1 MKATSFC
8 RPAGAPPYV
17 FGHRGVRGAAPE
29 NTMPAFELAAQSG
42 ADGVELDVRL
52 CRTGELVVCHDPTLA
67 RFTGG
72 RDGRKIADLDLGE
85 LARVDVGGG
94 APVPALVE
102 VLAFARGRKLRV
114 NVEMK
119 RDVPSRRL
127 VVRET
132 ARVLATLGAQ
142 LGEVIV
148 SSFDPWMVGYLGWL
162 LPVAPRGCL
171 FASDQRWLRSGWVAV
186 PLAADAVHPE
196 RTLVDERSYRKWRGR
211 GKLVNVWTVND
222 VVEARRLAGLG
233 VDAIITDAPRVI
245 ADAVR

>member
-1 MKATSFC
+1 MNATSFR
-8 RPAGAPPYV
+8 RPHGAPPYV

-29 NTMPAFELAAQSG
+29 NTMAAFELAAQLG

-72 RDGRKIADLDLGE
+72 QDERRIADLDLGD
-85 LARVDVGGG
+85 LARTDVGGG
-94 APVPALVE
+94 APVPALAE
-102 VLAFARGRKLRV
+102 VLDFARGRKLKV

-132 ARVLATLGAQ
+132 ARVLAALGAQ
-142 LGEVIV
+142 LGNVIV
-148 SSFDPWMVGYLGWL
+148 SSFDPWMMAHFAWA
-162 LPVAPRGCL
+162 LPRAPRGCL

-186 PLAADAVHPE
+186 ALAADAVHPE
-196 RTLVDERSYRKWRGR
+196 RTLVDEGRYRKWRGR

-222 VVEARRLAGLG
+222 VAEAKRLAELG
-233 VDAIITDAPRVI
+233 VDAIITDTPRVI